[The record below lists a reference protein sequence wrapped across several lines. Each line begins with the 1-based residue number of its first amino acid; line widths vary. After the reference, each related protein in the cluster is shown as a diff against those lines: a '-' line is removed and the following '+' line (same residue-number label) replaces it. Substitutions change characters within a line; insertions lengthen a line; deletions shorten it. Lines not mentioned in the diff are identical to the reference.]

1 MDKTVA
7 RRRAFTLVELLV
19 VIAIIG
25 VLVALLLPA
34 VQAAR
39 EAARRM
45 QCANHLKQIGLALHN
60 HHDAMGELPAARH
73 CVLRSASGQG
83 SVGVFVHSWTPKVLP
98 YLELQ
103 NLFQQYRF
111 DQNWDA
117 AAVNDAAGGPI
128 KQKIPVFLCPSAPPP
143 QYRQINNGRPP
154 IDYAATTERNWPN
167 PFVSVN
173 QSGYVREADPNYI
186 GVLGHDAPVPDAA
199 TAMGIRYAHR
209 RLTDIKDGTSNTMVV
224 AECSGRNLLWQMGK
238 RVGTVSRGPWAN
250 PDARIQV
257 GGFDP
262 KNPSSVTGPCAVN
275 CSNDKEI
282 YSFHPSAAQ
291 AVFADGSVHTI
302 KANTGLDFILA
313 LLTRER
319 GDQVPSEF

>member
-1 MDKTVA
+1 MRTIVTC
-7 RRRAFTLVELLV
+7 RQAFTLVELLV

-73 CVLRSASGQG
+73 CVLRSASNQG

-98 YLELQ
+98 YLEQQ
-103 NLFQQYRF
+103 NLFQRYRF

-143 QYRQINNGRPP
+143 QYRQINNGRFP
-154 IDYAATTERNWPN
+154 IDFAATTERNWPN
-167 PFVSVN
+167 AFVTVAE
-173 QSGYVREADPNYI
+173 SGYVREADPNYI

-199 TAMGIRYAHR
+199 SATAIRYARR

-224 AECSGRNLLWQMGK
+224 AECGGRNLLWQMGK
-238 RVGTVSRGPWAN
+238 RVGTVTRGPWAN
-250 PDARIQV
+250 PDARLQV

-262 KNPSSVTGPCAVN
+262 KNPSSATGPCAVN

-282 YSFHPSAAQ
+282 YSFHPSTAQ
-291 AVFADGSVHTI
+291 VVFADGSVRTV
-302 KANTGLDFILA
+302 KSNTSLDIILA

-319 GDQVPSEF
+319 GDPVPSEF